1 MPPAFVVVLLFAAVA
16 TADSVMDPYSYT
28 RPSPDGQYL
37 FVMIAPGTIDQDA
50 GRFIEPRATEIR
62 QIRERYTVSGM
73 YRNDGSTPPLW
84 TVDWFEFGVEPLSDG
99 IHIVVPGPWA
109 SSTEDAACTFYAN
122 GQLVQRYEVGD
133 LVALPWLMQHTAS
146 HFFWRDDTSL
156 DDAAKTYSITTK
168 HGERYTFD
176 IVTGRIIRSF
186 SPITWALRI
195 MVAVLVTVVG
205 IYVYRWKRRRA
216 LPVPARGR
224 P

>member
-1 MPPAFVVVLLFAAVA
+1 MPRAFVVVLLSVAVT
-16 TADSVMDPYSYT
+16 TADSMMEPYSYT
-28 RPSPDGQYL
+28 TPSPDGQYL

-50 GRFIEPRATEIR
+50 GRKVEAFATEIR

-73 YRNDGSTPPLW
+73 YRNDGSTTPLW
-84 TVDWFEFGVEPLSDG
+84 TFDGYVYCVEPLSDG

-109 SSTEDAACTFYAN
+109 MSTEDAACTFYAN
-122 GQLVQRYEVGD
+122 GQLLQRYEVGD
-133 LVALPWLMQHTAS
+133 LFALPWLMQHTAS

-176 IVTGRIIRSF
+176 IATGRIIRSF
-186 SPITWALRI
+186 SPITWTIRI
-195 MVAVLVTVVG
+195 IVVVLVAVVA